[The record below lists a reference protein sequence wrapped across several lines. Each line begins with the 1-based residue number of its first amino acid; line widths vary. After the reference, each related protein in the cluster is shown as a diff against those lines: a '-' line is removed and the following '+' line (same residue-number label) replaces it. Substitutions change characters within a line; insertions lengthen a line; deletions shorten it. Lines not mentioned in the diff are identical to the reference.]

1 MQMENLGWIVAVLAV
16 VLAVFGLFVAGRGRR
31 ALQEQATAGQSA
43 AAVAESRLVDL
54 AAAHATL
61 NEAHR
66 ALSAEHL
73 ALSGERESL
82 RTSLAKTTE
91 DLRRAVVESNGLRQS
106 LEQSVANATRFDSD
120 LRVAVANN
128 ANLTQRV
135 EALETRVRGADEAN
149 RLQADRFA
157 EVAAQAKALET
168 QRDALLA
175 QLAEQKNWVVEQTR
189 FFEEKVTTVTA
200 RLMEERSLAL
210 TEVNKREMDA
220 VVLPFKT
227 QLEEFRQR
235 VDQIHTTE
243 TRERGQLHEQIVQL
257 TNLNQTVSQRAE
269 ELTNA
274 LTITSK
280 STGDWGETIMRRI
293 LEDSGLKEGREYSL
307 QHSIQGED
315 GERLQP
321 DAVVFLPEN
330 RQVIVDSKAS
340 NKAWKEYCA
349 AADEATRALHLAAHV
364 ASLRAHIRGLSAKKY
379 EASPDLHTV
388 DFVLMFVPVEGALL
402 TAFQH
407 DDTLYTD
414 AYRSKIILVTPS
426 TLMAVLKLVEG
437 MWQFQKRKE
446 SADKI
451 ADAGKRLY
459 EKLTTFAN
467 TFLEVGEAIE
477 KAHGTFEKAKGQL
490 STGRGNAIRI
500 AQQMV
505 ELGVAP
511 ATGKVLPAEL
521 VQSAGEAET
530 DVEEVAKAGETAA
543 LPGRDVA
550 GELLEA
556 AAIGSV
562 TQ

>member
-1 MQMENLGWIVAVLAV
+1 MESLGWVVALVAVILVAV
-16 VLAVFGLFVAGRGRR
+16 VMLLVAGRGRR
-31 ALQEQATAGQSA
+31 ALQEQAAAAQSA
-43 AAVAESRLVDL
+43 AAVAESRLADL
-54 AAAHATL
+54 AAAHASLSET
-61 NEAHR
+61 HR
-66 ALSAEHL
+66 ALSADHL
-73 ALSGERESL
+73 AMSGEREAL

-91 DLRRAVVESNGLRQS
+91 DLRRAVVESTGLRQS
-106 LEQSVANATRFDSD
+106 LDQSVANGAKLESD
-120 LRVAVANN
+120 WRVATANN
-128 ANLTQRV
+128 TNLTQRV
-135 EALETRVRGADEAN
+135 EVLEARIHAAEETGRQ
-149 RLQADRFA
+149 QAERYA
-157 EVAAQAKALET
+157 QVAAHAKALET
-168 QRDALLA
+168 QRDGLLA

-210 TEVNKREMDA
+210 SEVNKREMDA

-235 VDQIHTTE
+235 VDQIYTTE

-280 STGDWGETIMRRI
+280 STGDWGETIMKRI

-349 AADEATRALHLAAHV
+349 ATDDAGRELQLAAHI

-407 DDTLYTD
+407 DEALYTD

-505 ELGVAP
+505 ELGVGPAP
-511 ATGKVLPAEL
+511 GKLLPAEL
-521 VQSAGEAET
+521 VQLAGDPEAGESDGDA
-530 DVEEVAKAGETAA
+530 
-543 LPGRDVA
+543 PGRDLA

-556 AAIGSV
+556 PPPGSV

>member
-1 MQMENLGWIVAVLAV
+1 MESLGWIVALLAV
-16 VLAVFGLFVAGRGRR
+16 ILAAVVMLLVAGRGRR
-31 ALQEQATAGQSA
+31 ALQEQAAAAQSA
-43 AAVAESRLVDL
+43 AAVAESRLADL
-54 AAAHATL
+54 AAAHASLSET
-61 NEAHR
+61 HR
-66 ALSAEHL
+66 ALSADHL
-73 ALSGERESL
+73 AMSGEREAL

-91 DLRRAVVESNGLRQS
+91 DLRRAVVESTGLRQS
-106 LEQSVANATRFDSD
+106 LDQSVANGAKLESD
-120 LRVAVANN
+120 WRVATANN
-128 ANLTQRV
+128 TNLTQRV
-135 EALETRVRGADEAN
+135 EVLEARIHAAEETGRQ
-149 RLQADRFA
+149 QAERYA
-157 EVAAQAKALET
+157 QVAAHAKALET
-168 QRDALLA
+168 QRDGLLA

-210 TEVNKREMDA
+210 SEVNKREMDA

-235 VDQIHTTE
+235 VDQIYTTE

-280 STGDWGETIMRRI
+280 STGDWGETIMKRI

-349 AADEATRALHLAAHV
+349 ATDDAGRELQLAAHI

-407 DDTLYTD
+407 DEALYTD

-500 AQQMV
+500 AQQMA
-505 ELGVAP
+505 ELGVGPAP
-511 ATGKVLPAEL
+511 GKVLPAEL
-521 VQSAGEAET
+521 VQLAGDPEAGESDGDA
-530 DVEEVAKAGETAA
+530 
-543 LPGRDVA
+543 PGRDLA

-556 AAIGSV
+556 PPPGSV

>member
-1 MQMENLGWIVAVLAV
+1 MESLGWLVALLAV
-16 VLAVFGLFVAGRGRR
+16 ILAAVVMLLVAGRGRR
-31 ALQEQATAGQSA
+31 ALQEQAA
-43 AAVAESRLVDL
+43 AAQAAVAVAESRLADL
-54 AAAHATL
+54 SAAHASL
-61 NEAHR
+61 NVTHR
-66 ALSAEHL
+66 ELSADHL

-82 RTSLAKTTE
+82 RTSLAKTGQ
-91 DLRRAVVESNGLRQS
+91 DLQRAVVESTGVRQS
-106 LEQSVANATRFDSD
+106 LEQSVANATKLESD
-120 LRVAVANN
+120 WRVAAANN
-128 ANLTQRV
+128 SSLMQRV
-135 EALETRVRGADEAN
+135 EALEARIRAAEETSRQ
-149 RLQADRFA
+149 QADRYA

-168 QRDALLA
+168 QRDGLLA
-175 QLAEQKNWVVEQTR
+175 QLAEQKHWVVEQTR

-235 VDQIHTTE
+235 VDQIYTTE

-257 TNLNQTVSQRAE
+257 TSLNQTVSQRAE

-280 STGDWGETIMRRI
+280 STGDWGETIMKRI

-307 QHSIQGED
+307 QHSIEGED

-330 RQVIVDSKAS
+330 RQVIVDSKTS

-349 AADEATRALHLAAHV
+349 APDDAGRELHLAAHL
-364 ASLRAHIRGLSAKKY
+364 ASLRTHIRGLSTKKY

-407 DDTLYTD
+407 DEALYTD

-467 TFLEVGEAIE
+467 SFLEVGEAIE

-505 ELGVAP
+505 ELGVGPAP
-511 ATGKVLPAEL
+511 GKALPAEL
-521 VQSAGEAET
+521 VQLAGDA
-530 DVEEVAKAGETAA
+530 DAVESDDADDTREK
-543 LPGRDVA
+543 
-550 GELLEA
+550 
-556 AAIGSV
+556 
-562 TQ
+562 

>member
-1 MQMENLGWIVAVLAV
+1 M
-16 VLAVFGLFVAGRGRR
+16 R
-31 ALQEQATAGQSA
+31 AS
-43 AAVAESRLVDL
+43 SR
-54 AAAHATL
+54 T
-61 NEAHR
+61 R
-66 ALSAEHL
+66 AC
-73 ALSGERESL
+73 
-82 RTSLAKTTE
+82 
-91 DLRRAVVESNGLRQS
+91 
-106 LEQSVANATRFDSD
+106 
-120 LRVAVANN
+120 
-128 ANLTQRV
+128 
-135 EALETRVRGADEAN
+135 
-149 RLQADRFA
+149 
-157 EVAAQAKALET
+157 
-168 QRDALLA
+168 
-175 QLAEQKNWVVEQTR
+175 
-189 FFEEKVTTVTA
+189 
-200 RLMEERSLAL
+200 
-210 TEVNKREMDA
+210 
-220 VVLPFKT
+220 
-227 QLEEFRQR
+227 
-235 VDQIHTTE
+235 
-243 TRERGQLHEQIVQL
+243 
-257 TNLNQTVSQRAE
+257 
-269 ELTNA
+269 
-274 LTITSK
+274 
-280 STGDWGETIMRRI
+280 
-293 LEDSGLKEGREYSL
+293 KEGREYSL

-330 RQVIVDSKAS
+330 RQVIVDSKVS
-340 NKAWKEYCA
+340 NKAWKDYCA
-349 AADEATRALHLAAHV
+349 AADETTRAMHLAAHL

-530 DVEEVAKAGETAA
+530 DVAEAA
-543 LPGRDVA
+543 RASDAALLPGRDVT

-556 AAIGSV
+556 AAPDSV

>member
-1 MQMENLGWIVAVLAV
+1 MESLGWIVALLAV
-16 VLAVFGLFVAGRGRR
+16 ILAAVVMLLVAGRGRR
-31 ALQEQATAGQSA
+31 ALQEQAAAAQSA
-43 AAVAESRLVDL
+43 AAVAESRLADL
-54 AAAHATL
+54 AAAHASLSET
-61 NEAHR
+61 HR
-66 ALSAEHL
+66 ALSADHL

-91 DLRRAVVESNGLRQS
+91 DLRRAVVESTGLRQS
-106 LEQSVANATRFDSD
+106 LDQSVANATKLESD
-120 LRVAVANN
+120 WRVAAANN
-128 ANLTQRV
+128 TSLTQRV
-135 EALETRVRGADEAN
+135 EALDARIRAAEETSRQ
-149 RLQADRFA
+149 QADRYA
-157 EVAAQAKALET
+157 EVAAHAKALET
-168 QRDALLA
+168 QRDGLLA

-235 VDQIHTTE
+235 VDQIYTTE

-257 TNLNQTVSQRAE
+257 TNLNQSVSQRAE

-280 STGDWGETIMRRI
+280 STGDWGETIMKRI

-349 AADEATRALHLAAHV
+349 ATDEAGRELHLAAHL

-407 DDTLYTD
+407 DETLYTD

-505 ELGVAP
+505 ELGVGPAP
-511 ATGKVLPAEL
+511 GKTLPAEL
-521 VQSAGEAET
+521 VQLAGDPEGSRERWRR
-530 DVEEVAKAGETAA
+530 
-543 LPGRDVA
+543 PGP
-550 GELLEA
+550 
-556 AAIGSV
+556 
-562 TQ
+562 

>member
-1 MQMENLGWIVAVLAV
+1 MESLGWVVALVAVILVAV
-16 VLAVFGLFVAGRGRR
+16 VMLLVAGRGRR
-31 ALQEQATAGQSA
+31 ALQEQAAAAQSA
-43 AAVAESRLVDL
+43 AAVAESRLADL
-54 AAAHATL
+54 AAAHASLGET
-61 NEAHR
+61 HR
-66 ALSAEHL
+66 ALSADHL
-73 ALSGERESL
+73 ALSGDRESL
-82 RTSLAKTTE
+82 RTSLAKTAE
-91 DLRRAVVESNGLRQS
+91 DLRLAVIESTGVRQS
-106 LEQSVANATRFDSD
+106 LEQSVANATKLESD
-120 LRVAVANN
+120 WRVAAANN
-128 ANLTQRV
+128 SNLTQRV
-135 EALETRVRGADEAN
+135 EVLEARIRAAEETGRQ
-149 RLQADRFA
+149 QADRYA
-157 EVAAQAKALET
+157 EVAAHAKALET
-168 QRDALLA
+168 QRDGLLA

-235 VDQIHTTE
+235 VDQIYTTE

-280 STGDWGETIMRRI
+280 STGDWGETIMKRI

-349 AADEATRALHLAAHV
+349 ATDDAGRELQLAAHI

-407 DDTLYTD
+407 DEALYTD

-500 AQQMV
+500 AQQMA
-505 ELGVAP
+505 ELGVGPAP
-511 ATGKVLPAEL
+511 GKVLPAEL
-521 VQSAGEAET
+521 VQLAGDPEAGESDGDA
-530 DVEEVAKAGETAA
+530 
-543 LPGRDVA
+543 PGRDLA

-556 AAIGSV
+556 PPPGSV

>member
-1 MQMENLGWIVAVLAV
+1 MESLGWIVALLAV
-16 VLAVFGLFVAGRGRR
+16 ILAAVVMLLVAGRGRR
-31 ALQEQATAGQSA
+31 ALQEQAAAAQSA
-43 AAVAESRLVDL
+43 AAVAESRLADL
-54 AAAHATL
+54 AAAHASLSET
-61 NEAHR
+61 HR
-66 ALSAEHL
+66 ALSADHL

-91 DLRRAVVESNGLRQS
+91 DLRRAVVESTGLRQS
-106 LEQSVANATRFDSD
+106 FDQSVANATKLESD
-120 LRVAVANN
+120 WRVATANN
-128 ANLTQRV
+128 TNLTQRV
-135 EALETRVRGADEAN
+135 EALDSRIRAAEETSRQ
-149 RLQADRFA
+149 QADRYA

-168 QRDALLA
+168 QRDGLLA

-235 VDQIHTTE
+235 VDQIYTTE

-280 STGDWGETIMRRI
+280 STGDWGETIMKRI

-349 AADEATRALHLAAHV
+349 ATDAAGRELQLAAHI

-407 DDTLYTD
+407 DETLYTD

-467 TFLEVGEAIE
+467 TFLEVGDAIE

-505 ELGVAP
+505 ELGVGPAP
-511 ATGKVLPAEL
+511 GKVLPAEL
-521 VQSAGEAET
+521 VQLAGDPEGSESDGDAP
-530 DVEEVAKAGETAA
+530 A
-543 LPGRDVA
+543 RDLA

-556 AAIGSV
+556 PPPGSV

>member
-1 MQMENLGWIVAVLAV
+1 MESLGWVVALLAAILAAV
-16 VLAVFGLFVAGRGRR
+16 VMLLVAGRGRR
-31 ALQEQATAGQSA
+31 ALQEQAAAAQSA
-43 AAVAESRLVDL
+43 AAVAESRLADL
-54 AAAHATL
+54 TAAHASL
-61 NEAHR
+61 NETHR
-66 ALSAEHL
+66 TLGAEHL
-73 ALSGERESL
+73 AMAGERESL
-82 RTSLAKTTE
+82 RTSLAKTAE
-91 DLRRAVVESNGLRQS
+91 DLRRAVVESAGLRQA
-106 LEQSVANATRFDSD
+106 LEQSVANATKLESD
-120 LRVAVANN
+120 WRVAAANN
-128 ANLTQRV
+128 VNLTQSV
-135 EALETRVRGADEAN
+135 EALETRIRAAEAAS
-149 RLQADRFA
+149 RQQADRYA
-157 EVAAQAKALET
+157 EVSAQAKALET
-168 QRDALLA
+168 QRDGLLA

-235 VDQIHTTE
+235 VDQIYTTE

-257 TNLNQTVSQRAE
+257 TNLNQSVSQRAE

-349 AADEATRALHLAAHV
+349 ATDEAGRELHLAAHL

-407 DDTLYTD
+407 DEALYTD

-459 EKLTTFAN
+459 EKLTTFAT

-505 ELGVAP
+505 ELGVGPAP
-511 ATGKVLPAEL
+511 GKVLPAEL
-521 VQSAGEAET
+521 VQLAGDAEG
-530 DVEEVAKAGETAA
+530 GESDGDAA
-543 LPGRDVA
+543 TLQGRDPA
-550 GELLEA
+550 GDLLEA
-556 AAIGSV
+556 VPPGSV

>member
-1 MQMENLGWIVAVLAV
+1 MESLGWVVALVAVILVAV
-16 VLAVFGLFVAGRGRR
+16 VMLLVAGRGRR
-31 ALQEQATAGQSA
+31 ALQEQAAAAQSA
-43 AAVAESRLVDL
+43 AAVAESRLADL
-54 AAAHATL
+54 AAAHASLGET
-61 NEAHR
+61 HR
-66 ALSAEHL
+66 ALSTDHL
-73 ALSGERESL
+73 ALSGDRESL

-91 DLRRAVVESNGLRQS
+91 DLRRAVVESTGLRQS
-106 LEQSVANATRFDSD
+106 LDQSVANATKLESD
-120 LRVAVANN
+120 WRVATANN
-128 ANLTQRV
+128 SNLTQRV
-135 EALETRVRGADEAN
+135 EVLEARIRAAEETGRQ
-149 RLQADRFA
+149 QADRYA
-157 EVAAQAKALET
+157 EVAAHAKALET
-168 QRDALLA
+168 QRDGLLT
-175 QLAEQKNWVVEQTR
+175 QLADQKNWVVEQTR

-280 STGDWGETIMRRI
+280 STGDWGETIMKRI

-349 AADEATRALHLAAHV
+349 ATDDAGRALHLAAHV

-407 DDTLYTD
+407 DEALYTD

-505 ELGVAP
+505 ELGVGPAP
-511 ATGKVLPAEL
+511 GKTLPAEL
-521 VQSAGEAET
+521 VQLAGDA
-530 DVEEVAKAGETAA
+530 DAVESDGDAGAA
-543 LPGRDVA
+543 PGRDLA

-556 AAIGSV
+556 PPTGSV